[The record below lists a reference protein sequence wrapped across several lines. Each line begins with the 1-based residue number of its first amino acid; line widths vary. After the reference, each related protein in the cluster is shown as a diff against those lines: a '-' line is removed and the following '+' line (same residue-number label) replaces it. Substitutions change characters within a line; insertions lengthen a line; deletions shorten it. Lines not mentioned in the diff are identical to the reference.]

1 MVSLPYITREVSAID
16 ANAAAFETCVPSI
29 LTMWMAEAKTC
40 SYYFARTATASN
52 LVSSTGLEPL
62 ASVELRNGPVRLLRY
77 TPELRHLAVSRL
89 CRRCAKAGSEP
100 DCSQWGLDLIAWQH
114 CSPIPSERP
123 AAHARRY
130 RRSAGALR
138 PGSVQ
143 TSKAREVGP
152 RFSEFPGCHPASWVP
167 SATRKGGR
175 QGFSEF
181 RATRT

>member
-1 MVSLPYITREVSAID
+1 MVSLPYITREVTAID

-100 DCSQWGLDLIAWQH
+100 DCSQWGLDLVAWQH
-114 CSPIPSERP
+114 CSRIPSERP

-143 TSKAREVGP
+143 TPKAAKWGRDS
-152 RFSEFPGCHPASWVP
+152 RNFPGGHSVSRFPSVP
-167 SATRKGGR
+167 RKGGR
-175 QGFSEF
+175 QEFSEF
-181 RATRT
+181 RANRT